1 MNFNNILFFLK
12 HFSVKKQI
20 IKNRKTKWRS
30 ILKITSKKTINFED
44 FLKID
49 MRVGTILE
57 VSLNQ
62 KARKPAYVLKI
73 DFGLEIGIKQSSAQ
87 ITNYS
92 EEELINKKIIAVC
105 NFEKKNIAGIE
116 SEVLILGSINKMNEV
131 LLLSA
136 SNDAKNGDYV
146 A

>member
-1 MNFNNILFFLK
+1 MSRDK
-12 HFSVKKQI
+12 
-20 IKNRKTKWRS
+20 IKYS
-30 ILKITSKKTINFED
+30 DFEKIKMVT
-44 FLKID
+44 
-49 MRVGTILE
+49 GTITE
-57 VSLNQ
+57 AKINP

-73 DFGLEIGIKQSSAQ
+73 DFGHEIGIKTSSAQ

-92 EEELINKKIIAVC
+92 IEDLINKQIIAII

-116 SEVLILGSINKMNEV
+116 SEVLILGAVDNDNNI

-136 SNDAKNGDYV
+136 DKNIINGLTV